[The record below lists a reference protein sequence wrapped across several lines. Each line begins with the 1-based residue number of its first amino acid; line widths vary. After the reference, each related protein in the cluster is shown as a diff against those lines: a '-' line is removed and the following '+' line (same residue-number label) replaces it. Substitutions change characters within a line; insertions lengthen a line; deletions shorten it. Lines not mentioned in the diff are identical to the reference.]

1 MRIAKIPYLNSQPFY
16 DALGGNDAA
25 RVAELRARGLEMVE
39 MAPAQLG
46 DLAREGRIDAGL
58 IPAADYFALSARA
71 AGAAGAAGARYERLG
86 DFGIAVRGR
95 VESVLLLSEKPMG
108 KLAGAQIG
116 VTEESATSVRLLRL
130 LLEAAH
136 GVKPGAYV
144 RGARE
149 NVDACLLIGD
159 EALAVTSARAPAPF
173 VYDLAEEWEAWQG
186 LPFVF
191 AVWVAR
197 ADTGA
202 AEAARLAALLDAS
215 LDGRSPDAR
224 DTARGAGAGGGA
236 EASAPAGTAARSPG
250 ADERVVA
257 RIAAEYAR
265 GPARLRAL
273 GDAARLARYLSRFV
287 YRFGPDEERALAL
300 FRHLLDEHGISYT
313 P

>member
-1 MRIAKIPYLNSQPFY
+1 VRIAKIPYLNSQPFY
-16 DALGGNDAA
+16 GALGGNDPERAA
-25 RVAELRARGLEMVE
+25 ALRARGLEMIE

-46 DLAREGRIDAGL
+46 DLAREGRVDAGL
-58 IPAADYFALSARA
+58 IPAADYFALAARS
-71 AGAAGAAGARYERLG
+71 AGARYGRLA

-95 VESVLLLSEKPMG
+95 VESVLLLSEKPMED
-108 KLAGAQIG
+108 LAGAQIG

-136 GVKPGAYV
+136 GAKPAAYV

-159 EALAVTSARAPAPF
+159 EALSVTAKGAPAPF

-197 ADTGA
+197 DGVDA
-202 AEAARLAALLDAS
+202 AETARLAELLDAS
-215 LDGRSPDAR
+215 LDGPGAR
-224 DTARGAGAGGGA
+224 AGAA
-236 EASAPAGTAARSPG
+236 VRRPC

-257 RIAAEYAR
+257 RIAAEYAS
-265 GPARLRAL
+265 GPARHRAL
-273 GDAARLARYLSRFV
+273 GDAARLAGYLGRFV
-287 YRFGPDEERALAL
+287 YRFGPGEERALAL
-300 FRHLLDEHGISYT
+300 FRRLLDEHEISYT
-313 P
+313 A